1 MTGASDYKPIA
12 DIYDAYVRTDLDLP
26 FFLKEAGQVEGD
38 ILELT
43 AGTGRV
49 SIPLAAAG
57 ARLTCIDNS
66 PEMLAILQRKLDE
79 RQLHAEVITMDI
91 RHLDLGKTFAQ
102 IIIPFHAFA
111 EIRDPDDQ
119 RQTLRAIYDHLAP
132 DGRFICTLHNPP
144 VRLRSVNGQL
154 QFWGE
159 HPLED
164 GGSLT
169 FTAVQTYDAPS
180 QVVDIL
186 EFFEEYDAA
195 GIIRRKRKLRLQFRL
210 MEKTLFETMIKEV
223 PFTVH
228 ALYGNY
234 DYAPFEE
241 EISPFMIW
249 LLGK

>member
-1 MTGASDYKPIA
+1 MNSTSDYKPVA

-26 FFLKEAGQVEGD
+26 FFLKEAAGVNGE

-49 SIPLAAAG
+49 SIPLAEAG
-57 ARLTCIDNS
+57 ARLTCVDNS
-66 PEMLAILQRKLDE
+66 PEMLAILQRKLAE
-79 RQLHAEVITMDI
+79 RNLHANVVTMDI
-91 RHLDLGKTFAQ
+91 RVLDLGQTFAH

-111 EIRDPDDQ
+111 EIRDPADQ

-132 DGRFICTLHNPP
+132 GGRFICTLHNPP

-159 HPLED
+159 QPLDD

-169 FTAVQTYDAPS
+169 FTAVQTYDAAR

-186 EFFEEYDAA
+186 EFFEEYDAE
-195 GIIRRKRKLRLQFRL
+195 GLMQRKRKLRLQFRL
-210 MEKTLFETMIKEV
+210 MEKALFESMIKEAG
-223 PFTVH
+223 FTVKT
-228 ALYGNY
+228 LYGDYN
-234 DYAPFEE
+234 YAPFEE
-241 EISPFMIW
+241 EVSPFMIW
-249 LLGK
+249 ILSK